1 MDQKKGNRPPD
12 PQSLRDALRHS
23 PLGRWLDERE
33 TGLVLGTG
41 RLAEMRA
48 GDVLFREGDEIRH
61 VPFVLSGEVKL
72 VKMGPQGREYVLHLT
87 RGGAF
92 PDPGALFYEAP
103 LPATAVALGPGRLL
117 WLERATMDRLL
128 DGNPRLARWL
138 LQVLAARQRLFVNKV
153 AGSQGVIS
161 VSRRVAGW
169 LLHRSRME
177 EGRRQLELP
186 GTRELMARLLGYD
199 KKDIYDL
206 AVTMEMLHAATLLH
220 DDVLDNADTRR
231 GKPAAHTIFNATSTI
246 LAGDAMLAHAN
257 ALVAQCGDPRLCLC
271 FSEAT
276 SRTAAGEILEI
287 AAQHRRASSGEREV
301 RIV

>member
-72 VKMGPQGREYVLHLT
+72 VKMGLQGREYVLHLT

-138 LQVLAARQRLFVNKV
+138 L
-153 AGSQGVIS
+153 
-161 VSRRVAGW
+161 
-169 LLHRSRME
+169 HRSRME

-186 GTRELMARLLGYD
+186 GTRELMAPLLGLSRESLSRELN
-199 KKDIYDL
+199 KL
-206 AVTMEMLHAATLLH
+206 AREGAIRLERRRVELLDMAA
-220 DDVLDNADTRR
+220 
-231 GKPAAHTIFNATSTI
+231 
-246 LAGDAMLAHAN
+246 
-257 ALVAQCGDPRLCLC
+257 
-271 FSEAT
+271 
-276 SRTAAGEILEI
+276 LE
-287 AAQHRRASSGEREV
+287 RRAQD
-301 RIV
+301 

>member
-1 MDQKKGNRPPD
+1 MERCKGNRD
-12 PQSLRDALRHS
+12 PQSLRDAVGQS
-23 PLGRWLDERE
+23 PLGHLLDASQ
-33 TGLVLGTG
+33 LALLLGTG
-41 RLAEMRA
+41 RLAVMRA
-48 GDVLFREGDEIRH
+48 GDVLFREGDRARH

-72 VKMGPQGREYVLHLT
+72 VKMGPQGKEYVLHLT

-128 DGNPRLARWL
+128 DENPRLARWL

-177 EGRRQLELP
+177 AGRRQLELP
-186 GTRELMARLLGYD
+186 GTRELMARLLGLSRESLSRELN
-199 KKDIYDL
+199 KL
-206 AVTMEMLHAATLLH
+206 AREGAIRLERRRVELLDMAALE
-220 DDVLDNADTRR
+220 RR
-231 GKPAAHTIFNATSTI
+231 VQ
-246 LAGDAMLAHAN
+246 D
-257 ALVAQCGDPRLCLC
+257 
-271 FSEAT
+271 
-276 SRTAAGEILEI
+276 
-287 AAQHRRASSGEREV
+287 
-301 RIV
+301 

>member
-1 MDQKKGNRPPD
+1 MDRKKGDRPTD

-23 PLGRWLDERE
+23 PLGRWLDERQ
-33 TGLVLGTG
+33 TGLVLDTG

-128 DGNPRLARWL
+128 D
-138 LQVLAARQRLFVNKV
+138 
-153 AGSQGVIS
+153 
-161 VSRRVAGW
+161 
-169 LLHRSRME
+169 RSRME

-186 GTRELMARLLGYD
+186 GTRELMARLLGLSRESLSRELN
-199 KKDIYDL
+199 KL
-206 AVTMEMLHAATLLH
+206 AREGAIRLERRRVELLDMAA
-220 DDVLDNADTRR
+220 
-231 GKPAAHTIFNATSTI
+231 
-246 LAGDAMLAHAN
+246 
-257 ALVAQCGDPRLCLC
+257 
-271 FSEAT
+271 
-276 SRTAAGEILEI
+276 LE
-287 AAQHRRASSGEREV
+287 RRAQD
-301 RIV
+301 

>member
-117 WLERATMDRLL
+117 WLERATMDKLL

-186 GTRELMARLLGYD
+186 GTRELMARLLGLSRESLSRELNE
-199 KKDIYDL
+199 L
-206 AVTMEMLHAATLLH
+206 AREGAIRLERRRVELL
-220 DDVLDNADTRR
+220 DMAVL
-231 GKPAAHTIFNATSTI
+231 
-246 LAGDAMLAHAN
+246 
-257 ALVAQCGDPRLCLC
+257 
-271 FSEAT
+271 E
-276 SRTAAGEILEI
+276 
-287 AAQHRRASSGEREV
+287 RRAQD
-301 RIV
+301 

>member
-72 VKMGPQGREYVLHLT
+72 VKMGLQGREYVLHLT

-153 AGSQGVIS
+153 S
-161 VSRRVAGW
+161 V
-169 LLHRSRME
+169 
-177 EGRRQLELP
+177 
-186 GTRELMARLLGYD
+186 
-199 KKDIYDL
+199 
-206 AVTMEMLHAATLLH
+206 
-220 DDVLDNADTRR
+220 RR
-231 GKPAAHTIFNATSTI
+231 G
-246 LAGDAMLAHAN
+246 
-257 ALVAQCGDPRLCLC
+257 
-271 FSEAT
+271 
-276 SRTAAGEILEI
+276 
-287 AAQHRRASSGEREV
+287 
-301 RIV
+301 

>member
-1 MDQKKGNRPPD
+1 M
-12 PQSLRDALRHS
+12 
-23 PLGRWLDERE
+23 
-33 TGLVLGTG
+33 LGTG

-87 RGGAF
+87 RDGAF

-128 DGNPRLARWL
+128 DGNSRLARWL

-186 GTRELMARLLGYD
+186 GTRELMARLLGLSRESLSRELNE
-199 KKDIYDL
+199 L
-206 AVTMEMLHAATLLH
+206 AREGAIRLERRRVELL
-220 DDVLDNADTRR
+220 DMAVL
-231 GKPAAHTIFNATSTI
+231 
-246 LAGDAMLAHAN
+246 
-257 ALVAQCGDPRLCLC
+257 
-271 FSEAT
+271 E
-276 SRTAAGEILEI
+276 
-287 AAQHRRASSGEREV
+287 RRAQD
-301 RIV
+301 